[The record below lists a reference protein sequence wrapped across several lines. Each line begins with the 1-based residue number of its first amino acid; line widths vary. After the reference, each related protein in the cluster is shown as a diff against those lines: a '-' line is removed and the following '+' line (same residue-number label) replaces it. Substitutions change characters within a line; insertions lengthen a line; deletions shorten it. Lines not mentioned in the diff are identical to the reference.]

1 MNYCDRNNDVAIGIT
16 NIHIAANLLSRTE
29 IPPIKKKKRTE
40 IPLNK
45 YLEGRMFQYHATITW
60 QIDIIFIIHAN

>member
-29 IPPIKKKKRTE
+29 IP
-40 IPLNK
+40 LNN

>member
-29 IPPIKKKKRTE
+29 IPPIKKKKE
-40 IPLNK
+40 LK
-45 YLEGRMFQYHATITW
+45 YLWIIILKDGCFNIMPQLPGR
-60 QIDIIFIIHAN
+60 